1 MHDLPADVPSPID
14 LQAEADA
21 RAWAEQAN
29 ALRPWRSTFF
39 ETMAEALDASRPLR
53 VLELGSGP
61 GFLAEVVL
69 QRRPQVEMM
78 LLDFSEPMHRMA
90 RERLQPFQGRVSHE
104 LRSFKSPDWMDGL
117 GCFDAV
123 LTHQAVHELRHK
135 RYTQPLHQQVRGLL
149 NDGGS
154 YLMSDHWFGEGGM
167 RKEGLYL
174 TVDEQREALQGA
186 GFEHVTPLLQQHGI
200 VLFLAR

>member
-1 MHDLPADVPSPID
+1 MQDLLADVPSPID

-29 ALRPWRSTFF
+29 AVRPWRITFF
-39 ETMAEALDASRPLR
+39 ETIAEALDATRPLR

-69 QRRPQVEMM
+69 QRRPRVEMV

-90 RERLQPFQGRVSHE
+90 RERLLPFADRVHHE
-104 LRSFKSPDWMDGL
+104 LRSFKAPDWMDGL
-117 GCFDAV
+117 GRFDAV
-123 LTHQAVHELRHK
+123 VTHQAVHELRHK
-135 RYTQPLHQQVRGLL
+135 RYTQPLHRQVRGLL

-186 GFEHVTPLLQQHGI
+186 GFEQVTPLLQQHGI